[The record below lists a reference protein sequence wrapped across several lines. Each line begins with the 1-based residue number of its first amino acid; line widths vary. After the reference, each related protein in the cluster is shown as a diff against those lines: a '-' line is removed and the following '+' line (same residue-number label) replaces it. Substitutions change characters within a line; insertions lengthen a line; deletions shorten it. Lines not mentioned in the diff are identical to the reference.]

1 MGSRSAEP
9 TRDRRRDDLTRRLF
23 TTVVAI
29 VGVSLAGRLTL
40 DGGSAYAR
48 AAETSTRV
56 ALASAQV
63 SPTSGRRAPRRAN
76 WSAGPVAVGTG
87 YHTSGG
93 SDRVREVQRTL
104 RRVGSSPGPVDGL
117 FGPRTKQ
124 AVLGFQRAQGLRPDA
139 IVGPRTLFALRSLG
153 AADRPPD
160 GATRSPGRPLPD
172 SPGHLAP
179 APREVPTGDSVPV
192 PGGPWP
198 GILLTLGGLIVL
210 IANAALAAGAKP
222 RRGREAP
229 GPVLTPSAEPAAPTP
244 MWASGGAAGARG
256 SPGRR
261 LGELLRES
269 GAVSEG
275 ELIGALEEQ
284 AGSGGMLGEILVANG
299 VVPAGTLTAALARQ
313 LGFETLR
320 RADEP
325 LPLLSADEAQTWRAV
340 PLDGNGR
347 RDGAIPVAL
356 ADPTTGLVAT
366 LEARLARPVVP
377 RLCDEGTLDEL
388 LDRVYA
394 TDHADKVTRR
404 LPSSA

>member
-1 MGSRSAEP
+1 MGSRSAETP
-9 TRDRRRDDLTRRLF
+9 ATEGGTTLTRRLF
-23 TTVVAI
+23 TAVVAI
-29 VGVSLAGRLTL
+29 VVVSLAGRLTL
-40 DGGSAYAR
+40 EGGSAHAR
-48 AAETSTRV
+48 APETSTRAAV
-56 ALASAQV
+56 ASAQV
-63 SPTSGRRAPRRAN
+63 SPTSGRRARRRAN

-87 YHTSGG
+87 YRRSGG

-160 GATRSPGRPLPD
+160 GATRSPGRPRPD

-179 APREVPTGDSVPV
+179 APRDVPTADSVPV

-210 IANAALAAGAKP
+210 IANAAVAAGPKP
-222 RRGREAP
+222 RRGREAPP

-269 GAVSEG
+269 GAVSER
-275 ELIGALEEQ
+275 ELVGALEEQ
-284 AGSGGMLGEILVANG
+284 AGSGGM
-299 VVPAGTLTAALARQ
+299 
-313 LGFETLR
+313 
-320 RADEP
+320 
-325 LPLLSADEAQTWRAV
+325 
-340 PLDGNGR
+340 
-347 RDGAIPVAL
+347 
-356 ADPTTGLVAT
+356 
-366 LEARLARPVVP
+366 
-377 RLCDEGTLDEL
+377 LCDEGTLDEL

-394 TDHADKVTRR
+394 TDHADEVTRR
-404 LPSSA
+404 LPSPA